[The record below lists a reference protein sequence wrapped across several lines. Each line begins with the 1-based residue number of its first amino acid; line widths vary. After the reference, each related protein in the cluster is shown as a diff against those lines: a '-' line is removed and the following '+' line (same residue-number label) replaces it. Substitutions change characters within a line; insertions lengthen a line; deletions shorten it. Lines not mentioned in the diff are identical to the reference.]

1 MSSILCI
8 GDSMMDISTI
18 IESDTHFEG
27 DTSASIT
34 TQGGGAAANVATWL
48 AHLGEDAYLVSRVGD
63 DAHGDALQKEFNQ
76 YGVRHSGVK
85 HPDEKTGIVVILV
98 SPNGERTM
106 FPDSGS
112 NSKLSPSDLP
122 SLEGFTA
129 AYISGYPL
137 INPRSRAN
145 VLAMIN
151 QLKSAGI
158 TLIIDPG
165 TVGALQKIPFQTIYE
180 WLALFDVTILN
191 ESEALFIS
199 QKSELEAAL
208 TMLAGITPVVVV
220 KRGSA
225 GSASIHEKNVIT
237 YMPVEKVDAL
247 DTTGAGDAF
256 TAGFI
261 SEWLRSK
268 EIDSAMKVGGA
279 NGRLCI
285 QSIGARP
292 PLGAIGKGK

>member
-1 MSSILCI
+1 
-8 GDSMMDISTI
+8 MMDISTI
-18 IESDTHFEG
+18 IESDIHFEG
-27 DTSASIT
+27 DTSATIT

-48 AHLGEDAYLVSRVGD
+48 AYLGEDAYLVSRIGD
-63 DAHGDALQKEFNQ
+63 DAHGAALQREFDH
-76 YGVRHSGVK
+76 YGVRHSGIK

-112 NSKLSPSDLP
+112 NSKLSESDLP
-122 SLEGFTA
+122 LLDGFAA

-137 INPRSRAN
+137 INPVSRKN
-145 VLAMIN
+145 VLAMIVL
-151 QLKSAGI
+151 LKAAGI

-165 TVGALQKIPFQTIYE
+165 TVGVLQRIPFETIYE
-180 WLALFDVTILN
+180 WLALFDIAILN

-199 QKSELEAAL
+199 QKSELEEAL
-208 TMLAGITPVVVV
+208 TFLVTIAPVVVV
-220 KRGSA
+220 KRGSQ
-225 GSASIHEKNVIT
+225 GSVAIDEKKAIT
-237 YMPVEKVDAL
+237 YLAAEKVDAL

-261 SEWLRSK
+261 SEWLKSK
-268 EIDSAMKVGGA
+268 KIADAMKVGDA

-285 QSIGARP
+285 QSVGARP
-292 PLGAIGKGK
+292 PLTAIGKGK

>member
-1 MSSILCI
+1 
-8 GDSMMDISTI
+8 MMDISTI

-48 AHLGEDAYLVSRVGD
+48 AYLGEDAYLVSRLGD
-63 DAHGDALQKEFNQ
+63 DAHGVALQKEFEH
-76 YGVRHSGVK
+76 YGVRHSGIR

-112 NSKLSPSDLP
+112 NSKLSASDLP
-122 SLEGFTA
+122 LLDGFAA

-137 INPRSRAN
+137 INPVSRAN
-145 VLAMIN
+145 VLAIID
-151 QLKSAGI
+151 QLKAAGI

-165 TVGALQKIPFQTIYE
+165 TVGALQKIAFTTMYE
-180 WLALFDVTILN
+180 WLALFDVVILN

-199 QKSELEAAL
+199 QRPELEEAL
-208 TMLAGITPVVVV
+208 TFLATVSPVVVV
-220 KRGSA
+220 KRGA
-225 GSASIHEKNVIT
+225 QGSVAIDEKNAIT
-237 YMPVEKVDAL
+237 YLPAERVDAL

-268 EIDSAMKVGGA
+268 EISSAMKVGSD

-285 QSIGARP
+285 QSVGARP
-292 PLGAIGKGK
+292 PVPAIGKGK

>member
-1 MSSILCI
+1 
-8 GDSMMDISTI
+8 
-18 IESDTHFEG
+18 
-27 DTSASIT
+27 
-34 TQGGGAAANVATWL
+34 V
-48 AHLGEDAYLVSRVGD
+48 
-63 DAHGDALQKEFNQ
+63 
-76 YGVRHSGVK
+76 
-85 HPDEKTGIVVILV
+85 
-98 SPNGERTM
+98 
-106 FPDSGS
+106 
-112 NSKLSPSDLP
+112 
-122 SLEGFTA
+122 
-129 AYISGYPL
+129 
-137 INPRSRAN
+137 
-145 VLAMIN
+145 
-151 QLKSAGI
+151 
-158 TLIIDPG
+158 
-165 TVGALQKIPFQTIYE
+165 
-180 WLALFDVTILN
+180 ILN

-208 TMLAGITPVVVV
+208 TMLAAITPVVVV

-225 GSASIHEKNVIT
+225 GSASIHKKNVIT

-292 PLGAIGKGK
+292 PLRAIGKGKQEP

>member
-1 MSSILCI
+1 MKSFLCI
-8 GDSMMDISTI
+8 GDTMMDISTI
-18 IESDTHFEG
+18 VESETHFEG
-27 DTSASIT
+27 DTSATIT

-48 AHLGEDAYLVSRVGD
+48 AYLGEDAYLVSRIGD
-63 DAHGDALQKEFNQ
+63 DPHGDALQKEFNH
-76 YGVRHSGVK
+76 YGVRHSGIK
-85 HPDEKTGIVVILV
+85 HQNEKTGVVVILV

-112 NSKLSPSDLP
+112 NSKLSASDLP
-122 SLEGFTA
+122 TLKGFSA

-145 VLAMIN
+145 VLVMIRLL
-151 QLKSAGI
+151 QEAEI

-165 TVGALQKIPFQTIYE
+165 TVGALQQIPFETIYE
-180 WLALFDVTILN
+180 WLSHFDVAILN

-199 QKSELEAAL
+199 QKSELETAL
-208 TMLAGITPVVVV
+208 TFLATFTPVVVV
-220 KRGSA
+220 KRGSQ
-225 GSASIHEKNVIT
+225 GSVSIHENNTIT
-237 YMPVEKVDAL
+237 YIASEKVDVL

-256 TAGFI
+256 AAGFI
-261 SEWLRSK
+261 SEWLTSK
-268 EIDSAMKVGGA
+268 EIDNAMKAGGA

-292 PLGAIGKGK
+292 PSKAIGQGE